1 MAKRE
6 KALIQGKR
14 EKTLKLKKLK
24 VKRRNVLILAIAMF
38 IANVAFGMAFPY
50 LSVYMSLLGASM
62 FMVGLLSVAF
72 NLTSTLFQYPF
83 GWLSDQMRNRRGFIA
98 FGLLSFALLYSMM
111 AFVSSP
117 LGVLFLRTLQGIFG
131 SAMMPAHSALISE
144 LSTRAGSI
152 FGLFNS
158 VENAG
163 FMVGN
168 FLGSAIV
175 SKLGVRELFL
185 VSGFLLLLS
194 AWIVLFIRERP
205 TGRRSLLGMILVQEG
220 RESWRATV
228 RGSAFKKLMRGHLG
242 IFYITVFL
250 VMVASGQFYSVSSVY
265 FKEAFGEW
273 SVGVIFGIES
283 LAAALTGYSLGKLID
298 RYGAKRFYL
307 LAIAGYAV
315 AFLLYAFVKNVW
327 LVFGVAF
334 LSGVKWVLTINS
346 TSAYVAQ
353 NVRVGERAQG
363 MGLLNA
369 MMSLGW
375 VVGPLI
381 GGYLAG
387 ISFTLDFVST
397 IVPLSIAFILASGL
411 PEKYGVETNGG

>member
-1 MAKRE
+1 MTKRE
-6 KALIQGKR
+6 KAIIQGRR
-14 EKTLKLKKLK
+14 ERTLKFKKLQ

-50 LSVYMSLLGASM
+50 LSVYMRILGASM

-72 NLTSTLFQYPF
+72 NLTSTIFQYPF
-83 GWLSDQMRNRRGFIA
+83 GWLSDSTGNRKAFIA
-98 FGLLSFALLYSMM
+98 LGTASLGLFYAFM
-111 AFVSSP
+111 AFAVSP
-117 LGVLFLRTLQGIFG
+117 AQVLLLRTLQGVFG

-144 LSTRAGSI
+144 LSTKAGSI

-163 FMVGN
+163 FMAGN
-168 FLGSAIV
+168 FLGSAV
-175 SKLGVRELFL
+175 VEYLGMKSVFIIA
-185 VSGFLLLLS
+185 GILLLLS
-194 AWIVLFIRERP
+194 SALVLLIKERP
-205 TGRRSLLGMILVQEG
+205 SGRRSLLGMILVREG

-228 RGSAFKKLMRGHLG
+228 RGSAFKKLMCGHLG
-242 IFYITVFL
+242 LFYLTVFL
-250 VMVASGQFYSVSSVY
+250 VMTASGQFYSVSSVY
-265 FKEAFGEW
+265 FKEVFGEW

-283 LAAALTGYSLGKLID
+283 LAAALTGYFIGRLID

-307 LAIAGYAV
+307 LAIAGYGL
-315 AFLLYAFVKNVW
+315 AFLLYAFAKNVW

-334 LSGVKWVLTINS
+334 LSGVKWVMTINS
-346 TSAYVAQ
+346 TSAYVAE
-353 NVRVGERAQG
+353 RVSVKERAQG
-363 MGLLNA
+363 MGLLNT

-397 IVPLSIAFILASGL
+397 LIPLSLAFILAL
-411 PEKYGVETNGG
+411 RLQE

>member
-1 MAKRE
+1 MAKRELVVTQGKRE
-6 KALIQGKR
+6 KAL
-14 EKTLKLKKLK
+14 KLKRLR
-24 VKRRNVLILAIAMF
+24 VKRRNVVILAIAMF

-50 LSVYMSLLGASM
+50 LGVYMRLLGASM

-83 GWLSDQMRNRRGFIA
+83 GWLSDSTGNRKGFIA
-98 FGLLSFALLYSMM
+98 FGLVSFGLFYAMM
-111 AFVSSP
+111 AFVGSAT
-117 LGVLFLRTLQGIFG
+117 GVLILRTLQGIFG

-158 VENAG
+158 IENAG

-175 SKLGVRELFL
+175 RYLGIRRLFL
-185 VSGFLLLLS
+185 ISGLLLFAS
-194 AWIVLFIRERP
+194 AGIVLLIRERP
-205 TGRRSLLGMILVQEG
+205 AGRRSLLGMILVQEG

-228 RGSAFKKLMRGHLG
+228 KGSAFKRLMRGHMRT
-242 IFYITVFL
+242 FYLTVFL
-250 VMVASGQFYSVSSVY
+250 VMIASGQFYSVSSVY
-265 FKEAFGEW
+265 FKETFGEW

-283 LAAALTGYSLGKLID
+283 LAAALTGYFLGKLID
-298 RYGAKRFYL
+298 RHGAKRFYL
-307 LAIAGYAV
+307 IAIAGYGL
-315 AFLLYAFVKNVW
+315 AFLLYAVVRNVW
-327 LVFGVAF
+327 LVFGIAF

-346 TSAYVAQ
+346 TAAYVAQ
-353 NVRVGERAQG
+353 NVRVSERAQG

-381 GGYLAG
+381 GGYLSG
-387 ISFTLDFVST
+387 ISFTLNFLST
-397 IVPLSIAFILASGL
+397 LIPLGLAFLLALRL
-411 PEKYGVETNGG
+411 PG

>member
-1 MAKRE
+1 MPKRE
-6 KALIQGKR
+6 RVVIQGKR
-14 EKTLKLKKLK
+14 ERTLKLKKLR
-24 VKRRNVLILAIAMF
+24 VKRRNILILAIAMF

-72 NLTSTLFQYPF
+72 NLTSTVFQYPF
-83 GWLSDQMRNRRGFIA
+83 GWLSDSTGNRKAFIA
-98 FGLLSFALLYSMM
+98 FGAASIGVFYTAI
-111 AFVSSP
+111 AFVNSAT
-117 LGVLFLRTLQGIFG
+117 GVLILRTLQGVFG
-131 SAMMPAHSALISE
+131 SAMTPAHSALISE

-158 VENAG
+158 IENAG
-163 FMVGN
+163 YMVGN
-168 FLGSAIV
+168 FLGSFV
-175 SKLGVRELFL
+175 VEYLGIKSVF
-185 VSGFLLLLS
+185 VIAGFLLFLS
-194 AWIVLFIRERP
+194 AGLVLLIRERP
-205 TGRRSLLGMILVQEG
+205 SGKRSILGMILVQEG

-228 RGSAFKKLMRGHLG
+228 KGSAFKELMRGHLG
-242 IFYITVFL
+242 LFYVTVFL
-250 VMVASGQFYSVSSVY
+250 VMIASGQFYSVSSVY
-265 FKEAFGEW
+265 FKETFGEW
-273 SVGVIFGIES
+273 SVGVIFGVES
-283 LAAALTGYSLGKLID
+283 LAAALTGYFLGRLID

-307 LAIAGYAV
+307 LAIAGYGL

-334 LSGVKWVLTINS
+334 LSGVKWILTINS

-353 NVRVGERAQG
+353 NVKVSERAQG

-387 ISFTLDFVST
+387 ISFTLNFLST
-397 IVPLSIAFILASGL
+397 LVPLGLAFLLAL
-411 PEKYGVETNGG
+411 KLQE

>member
-1 MAKRE
+1 MRKTTRITQGLHEKRAKV
-6 KALIQGKR
+6 
-14 EKTLKLKKLK
+14 TVTK
-24 VKRRNVLILAIAMF
+24 VKRRNIIVLAVSMF

-50 LSVYMSLLGASM
+50 LGVYMRLLGASM

-72 NLTSTLFQYPF
+72 NLTSTVFQYPF
-83 GWLSDQMRNRRGFIA
+83 GWLSDSTGNRKGFIA
-98 FGLLSFALLYSMM
+98 FGVASIGIFYVTM
-111 AFVSSP
+111 AFVSSAT
-117 LGVLFLRTLQGIFG
+117 GVLILRTLQGIFG
-131 SAMMPAHSALISE
+131 SAMTPAHSALISE

-158 VENAG
+158 IENAG

-175 SKLGVRELFL
+175 RYFGIRKLFL
-185 VSGFLLLLS
+185 ISGFLLFVS
-194 AWIVLFIRERP
+194 AGIVLLIRERP

-228 RGSAFKKLMRGHLG
+228 KGSAFRKLMRGHLG
-242 IFYITVFL
+242 LFYVTVFL
-250 VMVASGQFYSVSSVY
+250 VMIASGQFYGVSSVY
-265 FKEAFGEW
+265 FKETFGEW

-283 LAAALTGYSLGKLID
+283 FAAALTGYFLGKLID
-298 RYGAKRFYL
+298 RYGAKKFYL
-307 LAIAGYAV
+307 IAIAGYGL
-315 AFLLYAFVKNVW
+315 AFLLYAVVRNVW
-327 LVFGVAF
+327 LVFGIAF

-353 NVRVGERAQG
+353 NVRVSERAQG

-381 GGYLAG
+381 GGYLSG
-387 ISFTLDFVST
+387 ISFQLNFMSTL
-397 IVPLSIAFILASGL
+397 VPLGLAFVLALRL
-411 PEKYGVETNGG
+411 PG